1 MAVKQAKNL
10 GRLELLAWLNDL
22 AETDYPKIEA
32 CSDAVGFCQ
41 VLDAIAPN
49 SQMPLHRLRFNASNK
64 DDRERNL
71 RIFSAHVQKL
81 RLPYQIDVT
90 QLANGRF

>member
-49 SQMPLHRLRFNASNK
+49 S
-64 DDRERNL
+64 
-71 RIFSAHVQKL
+71 
-81 RLPYQIDVT
+81 
-90 QLANGRF
+90 